1 MTGRESM
8 TPPAWQRFSR
18 LRLAQTRWHCLP
30 EQLPEPELPRF
41 ERQLLRS
48 WRWSRQW
55 RRRPANSR

>member
-41 ERQLLRS
+41 
-48 WRWSRQW
+48 
-55 RRRPANSR
+55 